1 MNNSIKT
8 LTGLLLLA
16 GLAGCAS
23 PERFV
28 LLPQEDGSK
37 SAIVVRSKAGQEVT
51 LDKPYATAAVSGR
64 SIEQGVTDAASVNQ
78 RYQVLA
84 DALPPK
90 PRVYLLYF
98 ETGGDTLTPESVTK
112 MDEILNDLKSIP
124 AASLT
129 VIGHTDKVGSDQ
141 VNDNISALRANTVR
155 TLLLTKG
162 GNQLQVE
169 AVGLGKRDPLV
180 PTDEGVAEPR
190 NRRVEIRL
198 R

>member
-1 MNNSIKT
+1 MNKSIKAMV
-8 LTGLLLLA
+8 GLMVLA

-51 LDKPYATAAVSGR
+51 LDKPYATAAVSGSR
-64 SIEQGVTDAASVNQ
+64 VEQGTTDAASVKQ
-78 RYQVLA
+78 RYQTLE

-98 ETGGDTLTPESVTK
+98 ETGGDTLTPESVAK

-124 AASLT
+124 AANLM
-129 VIGHTDKVGSDQ
+129 VIGHTDKVGTDQ
-141 VNDNISALRANTVR
+141 VNDNISTLRANTVR
-155 TLLLTKG
+155 TQLLTKG

-169 AVGLGKRDPLV
+169 AVGRGKRDPLV
-180 PTDEGVAEPR
+180 PTDDGVAEPR